1 MADSNIEIL
10 QKETLIALIENS
22 VGSKTFNSLFVRLK
36 KEGKIKDILENGE
49 YSCAFFVS
57 SLLYFTDMIN
67 KPRATVKSTE
77 VFLTESEDWEKVN
90 FEKRKEGDVVVWEK
104 QIFPSGEEH
113 AHIGFV
119 SEGEMAVSTN
129 FKQKCV
135 WKHHILGGDRK
146 TTAIYRYID

>member
-1 MADSNIEIL
+1 MSDSNIEIL

-36 KEGKIKDILENGE
+36 REGKIKDILENGE

-77 VFLTESEDWEKVN
+77 LFLHESPDWEKVD
-90 FEKRKEGDVVVWEK
+90 FENREVGDVVVWEK

-119 SEGEMAVSTN
+119 SDQNMAVSTD
-129 FKQKCV
+129 FTKKCV
-135 WKHHILGGDRK
+135 SKHGIDSGGRK
-146 TTAIYRYID
+146 ITAIYRYID